1 MVPKIKTYN
10 GLYYDLKKQFTA
22 KYEALALAQKYR
34 RQGYGARIEKKSSKM
49 SGMTKYS
56 VYKSRRKLR

>member
-10 GLYYDLKKQFTA
+10 GLYYDLKKQETA
-22 KYEALALAQKYR
+22 KYKAEDAAKKYR
-34 RQGYGARIEKKSSKM
+34 AAGYGARIEKKKGIS
-49 SGMTKYS
+49 MTMYS

>member
-10 GLYYDLKKQFTA
+10 GLYYDLKKQETA
-22 KYEALALAQKYR
+22 KYKAEDAAKRYR
-34 RQGYGARIEKKSSKM
+34 SQGHGARIEKKQAKT
-49 SGMTKYS
+49 SGMVMYN

>member
-10 GLYYDLKKQFTA
+10 GLYYDLKKQETA
-22 KYEALALAQKYR
+22 KYEAEAHAKRYR
-34 RQGYGARIEKKSSKM
+34 DQGYGARIEKKSSKI
-49 SGMTKYS
+49 SGMTMYS